1 MRDGVSGRPFFTLT
15 RGKLQEMLKEQGD
28 WVEFPATVQRLAE
41 LMLEGRLSL
50 DAQGRI
56 LLDDSPP
63 GDLFLM

>member
-1 MRDGVSGRPFFTLT
+1 
-15 RGKLQEMLKEQGD
+15 MLKEQGD